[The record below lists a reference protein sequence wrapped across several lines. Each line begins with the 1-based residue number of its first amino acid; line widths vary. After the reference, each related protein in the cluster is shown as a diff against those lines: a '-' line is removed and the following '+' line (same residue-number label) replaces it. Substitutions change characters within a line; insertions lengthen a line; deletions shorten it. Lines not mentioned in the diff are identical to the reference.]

1 MSDPAKAMVDSLYR
15 LSLLQSA
22 LRKRLLADRRGIV
35 LNREDPLGT
44 GFDFTEL
51 DAMAELLWAA
61 T

>member
-1 MSDPAKAMVDSLYR
+1 MVDSLYR